1 MDHYSFLGSK
11 KWTEYPFLGSKKWT
25 EYPFLGSKKWTEYS
39 FLGSNYYEKYSVF
52 CIFRSLS
59 LFKNKIPFTVLVIE
73 PCLKTYE
80 FLPRHE
86 NIPLRI

>member
-1 MDHYSFLGSK
+1 MEHYSFLGSK
-11 KWTEYPFLGSKKWT
+11 KWTEYLFLGSKKRT

-39 FLGSNYYEKYSVF
+39 VLGSNYYEKYSVF

-59 LFKNKIPFTVLVIE
+59 LFKNKIPFRLLVNE
-73 PCLKTYE
+73 TCFKTYY

-86 NIPLRI
+86 NIPLN